1 MSSGIVC
8 TYCGSDD
15 LVKRGKRV
23 NKKKEVQLYYCRECN
38 RRFSEGTSKNKTYDI
53 STIVKT
59 LSLYNSG
66 LTIDA
71 VSERTSVP
79 RSTISNSKFTGKR
92 STSDLFNLITMPVN
106 LQVLLL
112 ILYPII
118 KTGTARLKK

>member
-79 RSTISNSKFTGKR
+79 RSTISNWNSEYR
-92 STSDLFNLITMPVN
+92 DLFNLITMPVN